1 MKTIPLLCLL
11 LIPACGDKES
21 DDSGLQPVDTSDTS
35 GGEDTSAP
43 PWADLGC
50 SPIEEVP
57 HWPQWVS
64 VYYWSEIE
72 ALVGPP
78 PWEVTAQY
86 LDEVGWVSADHLIV
100 ARADLAAFTV
110 DWGER
115 ADCRFLARL
124 DSR

>member
-1 MKTIPLLCLL
+1 MPRET
-11 LIPACGDKES
+11 PAHDQHRGQTPAS
-21 DDSGLQPVDTSDTS
+21 SGKDNREQS
-35 GGEDTSAP
+35 
-43 PWADLGC
+43 
-50 SPIEEVP
+50 
-57 HWPQWVS
+57 
-64 VYYWSEIE
+64 
-72 ALVGPP
+72 
-78 PWEVTAQY
+78 AQY